1 MCARQSKRTLTVLD
15 LTVRPCPADRFR
27 SSGSGND
34 FHFLSLQLHA
44 QHTRNKA
51 KGWAKKTCRRK
62 IHQRRNQ
69 QHEHTHG
76 HTHTRATHIKWNAQQ
91 KVHEGVNVVLEPKA
105 EKKRNGKKQR
115 GKPLATQPPHISP
128 FFSHHA
134 HGFCFGAF
142 SCGVSV
148 SVSVSEKK
156 KKPSSKQVGPE
167 KHNHKA
173 CQKQEAFSCKA
184 SKGWLVNRSLV
195 CMCL

>member
-1 MCARQSKRTLTVLD
+1 MHNTQETRQRVGLRKRVAARFTNGETS
-15 LTVRPCPADRFR
+15 
-27 SSGSGND
+27 NMN
-34 FHFLSLQLHA
+34 
-44 QHTRNKA
+44 TRMD
-51 KGWAKKTCRRK
+51 T
-62 IHQRRNQ
+62 
-69 QHEHTHG
+69 

-115 GKPLATQPPHISP
+115 GKPLSTQPPHISP

-148 SVSVSEKK
+148 SESVSEKK